1 MEGNFLVLRE
11 LCDSAV
17 YKTPISSMTTIKEFL
32 PGIFLTVLRLPDFDV
47 RGAVIIGSKHAVIWD
62 SLSHPRDMLPLRDLL
77 PEEWSLIY
85 SHADWDHV
93 WGTAG
98 LPYQD
103 KTIIGHANCLA
114 RFSEDV
120 PLELQEK
127 KTAQPGLWD
136 EVVLIPPTI
145 TFEHDLSLNLGDL
158 TLSLHHLPGHTEDC
172 IVGFIQEQGILLA
185 GDTVETPFPVV
196 NSAGLIDEW
205 LEGLRNWER
214 DVRVQ
219 HIIPSHGALGGR
231 ELIRQNIIYLENLKS
246 GSPIE
251 LPDDLDDFYR
261 QTHEDN
267 LFHVKR

>member
-1 MEGNFLVLRE
+1 
-11 LCDSAV
+11 
-17 YKTPISSMTTIKEFL
+17 MTTLRKFR
-32 PGIFLTVLRLPDFDV
+32 PGLLLTEVHLNDFDM
-47 RGAVIIGSKHAVIWD
+47 RGAVIIGSKRAAIWD
-62 SLSHPRDMLPLRDLL
+62 SLSHPRDMLPLRDIL

-103 KTIIGHANCLA
+103 KAIIGHANCLA

-127 KTAQPGLWD
+127 KTAQPGHWD
-136 EVVLIPPTI
+136 EVVLIPPTV
-145 TFEHDLSLNLGDL
+145 TFDHDLSLDLGGL

-196 NSAGLIDEW
+196 NFEDLIDEW
-205 LEGLRNWER
+205 ISGLRNWES
-214 DVRVQ
+214 DARVQ
-219 HIIPSHGALGGR
+219 HVIPSHGVIGGR
-231 ELIRQNIIYLENLKS
+231 ELIRQNIIYLENLKNS
-246 GSPIE
+246 SPSA
-251 LPDDLDDFYR
+251 LPADLDDFYR
-261 QTHEDN
+261 KTHEEN
-267 LFHVKR
+267 LRHLRKFFI